1 MNVTTNPRKRPH
13 SHSPAPSSG
22 VADAGDGAGDH
33 EIHEYPDYA
42 YRAPKRLRR
51 LAVRSASLPTAA
63 IAVRNRRAERQARRK
78 RERAAAAA
86 AALHGASAV
95 GAGMEVG

>member
-1 MNVTTNPRKRPH
+1 MTTNPRKRAH

-22 VADAGDGAGDH
+22 DADAGDGDGAGVGDH

-78 RERAAAAA
+78 RERAAALQKAA
-86 AALHGASAV
+86 AV